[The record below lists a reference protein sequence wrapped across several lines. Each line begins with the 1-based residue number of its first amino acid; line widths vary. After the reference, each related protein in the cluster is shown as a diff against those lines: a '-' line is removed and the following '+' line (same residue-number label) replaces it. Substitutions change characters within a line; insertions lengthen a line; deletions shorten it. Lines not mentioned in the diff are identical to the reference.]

1 LLAAVTGSRALLDGA
16 PLEEL
21 VDYLKLMLVF
31 DVVFITGGLTMF
43 ETLIER

>member
-1 LLAAVTGSRALLDGA
+1 MAGSRELLDGA
-16 PLEEL
+16 SLAQL

-31 DVVFITGGLTMF
+31 DVVFISGGLVMF